1 METYK
6 KNEDGQLE
14 VNTPVEVKEIP
25 AVSKV
30 YDYDFLKQQVI
41 NITAQRD
48 EMIALKEAELLE
60 VQTLLNEADKLGI
73 ESNSVEP
80 VKEAAIV

>member
-1 METYK
+1 MENTYK
-6 KNEDGQLE
+6 KNEDGKLE
-14 VNTPVEVKEIP
+14 VTTPIELKEIP

-80 VKEAAIV
+80 VKEA

>member
-6 KNEDGQLE
+6 KNEDGKLE
-14 VNTPVEVKEIP
+14 VTTPAEVTEIP

-30 YDYDFLKQQVI
+30 YDYDFLKQQII

-60 VQTLLNEADKLGI
+60 VQKLLAESDKLGI
-73 ESNSVEP
+73 ESKP
-80 VKEAAIV
+80 VDEVIEAKV

>member
-1 METYK
+1 MEYK
-6 KNEDGQLE
+6 KISDTQIE
-14 VNTPVEVKEIP
+14 VTKPMEVTETP

-30 YDYDFLKQQVI
+30 YDYAFLKQQVI

-48 EMIALKEAELLE
+48 EMIALKESELLE

-80 VKEAAIV
+80 VKEAGIV

>member
-1 METYK
+1 MEYK
-6 KNEDGQLE
+6 KISDTQIE
-14 VNTPVEVKEIP
+14 VTTPVELKETP

-30 YDYDFLKQQVI
+30 YDYAFLKQQVI

-80 VKEAAIV
+80 VKEAGIV